1 MGGLWAGELKHSI
14 KFSTVEYQVEK
25 PVLVW
30 FVCLVCFKMYFSKS
44 NTKELLSPGNE
55 SLLYKMW
62 QLPHHPVKQDSD
74 FS

>member
-1 MGGLWAGELKHSI
+1 
-14 KFSTVEYQVEK
+14 
-25 PVLVW
+25 LVW